1 MPYPPQWVAKISPSS
16 SSSFSSP
23 TKTSPRFDWRDPQ
36 RRKGVNNKVPTLE
49 WQQPFCQIFCP
60 LDRKKEVFCRALYGR
75 MGFGMACGGSV
86 YIGEKYGISF
96 SRFSVPIWFRGGRG
110 VIFTL
115 SLSRFLPKMTGLLCG
130 WAWMIIWKEFR
141 STDLELRH
149 MISPQKPP
157 TAFSWDGRVKNKGGF
172 RKNNR
177 HVHGLFF
184 FWEAVCIFWHE
195 NGTEQRPL
203 SHVRHS
209 ENGKILGGNLS
220 PYFLNGHKRL
230 EGQDTIHQFEGKWRL
245 ESVFRRGVNHGPIQ
259 RRRCIHSRS
268 TIEHCRK
275 YVFKRTDLSQPSQ
288 AGCFAKFYKVG

>member
-1 MPYPPQWVAKISPSS
+1 MGKSEEFLQEAKMREIEGNIESVWCPLGKRTARRDQDRTKKSTVKEEDEKLSQFLKINSPTLSIRNVWGSFSWFWRNPVTFFSEEVGNRDICKNILYIESLNPSQRHWTHERREEDEREVSFLSCLFALSPPQWVAKISPSS
-16 SSSFSSP
+16 SFSFSSP

-149 MISPQKPP
+149 MISLKSPN
-157 TAFSWDGRVKNKGGF
+157 G
-172 RKNNR
+172 
-177 HVHGLFF
+177 
-184 FWEAVCIFWHE
+184 IFLRWT
-195 NGTEQRPL
+195 G
-203 SHVRHS
+203 
-209 ENGKILGGNLS
+209 
-220 PYFLNGHKRL
+220 
-230 EGQDTIHQFEGKWRL
+230 
-245 ESVFRRGVNHGPIQ
+245 
-259 RRRCIHSRS
+259 
-268 TIEHCRK
+268 
-275 YVFKRTDLSQPSQ
+275 
-288 AGCFAKFYKVG
+288 